1 MADNVKFI
9 FKSLIKVPIFIF
21 VAFFIFNIFTF
32 FFIYFKMLGI
42 SYVVMQ
48 TAVENNYLPQQELT
62 TLNKYMTSLNKISY
76 VENAHIVVD
85 NDTSGAT
92 LYNGSGN
99 YLDENGNAKA
109 LKSDGHN
116 SVTRRQY
123 GNYIVTGVYCKY
135 RIIWPLQYVETMHDT
150 TAGVAG
156 MNNGNHNTVE
166 TSNTTLANRRSD
178 SKHAV
183 LIPIKLVY
191 TIPGLKYYP
200 DLGVDYTNNVF
211 DIDENPDIKD
221 DDINNGNWDDI
232 DDGYDDDDGDYVDK
246 DPSGDEDYD
255 GEMPGG
261 DAGDGSGDGDFGDG
275 DDGSDFG
282 DGDDDFGDGDE
293 DFGDGDFGDGDDGDD
308 FGDGDDDDFGDD
320 FGDGDDGDDGG
331 DFGDLDDSDFE

>member
-1 MADNVKFI
+1 MAENVKFI
-9 FKSLIKVPIFIF
+9 FKSLIKVPIFIL

-62 TLNKYMTSLNKISY
+62 TLNKYMKNLNKISY
-76 VENAHIVVD
+76 VENAHVVVD

-92 LYNGSGN
+92 LYNGSGS
-99 YLDENGNAKA
+99 YLDEKGNAKA
-109 LKSDGHN
+109 LASDGHN

-150 TAGVAG
+150 NAGVAG
-156 MNNGNHNTVE
+156 TNSNNNNTVE
-166 TSNTTLANRRSD
+166 TSNTTLANRRKD

-183 LIPIKLVY
+183 MIPIKLVY

-211 DIDENPDIKD
+211 DIDENPDIND
-221 DDINNGNWDDI
+221 DDINNGNWDI
-232 DDGYDDDDGDYVDK
+232 DNSDTDDDGDYVDR
-246 DPSGDEDYD
+246 DTSGDENYNGDISD
-255 GEMPGG
+255 GL
-261 DAGDGSGDGDFGDG
+261 DDNLDGNDTSGDFDN
-275 DDGSDFG
+275 S
-282 DGDDDFGDGDE
+282 
-293 DFGDGDFGDGDDGDD
+293 
-308 FGDGDDDDFGDD
+308 
-320 FGDGDDGDDGG
+320 GDGDDGDDGPTFGDSDDGDDFDNGEDG

>member
-1 MADNVKFI
+1 MAENVKFI
-9 FKSLIKVPIFIF
+9 FKSLIKVPIFIL

-62 TLNKYMTSLNKISY
+62 TLNKYMKNLNKISY
-76 VENAHIVVD
+76 VENAHVVVD

-92 LYNGSGN
+92 LYNGSGS
-99 YLDENGNAKA
+99 YLDEKGNAKA
-109 LKSDGHN
+109 LASDGHN

-150 TAGVAG
+150 NAGVAG
-156 MNNGNHNTVE
+156 TNSNNNNTVE
-166 TSNTTLANRRSD
+166 TSNTTLANRRKD

-211 DIDENPDIKD
+211 DIDENPDIND
-221 DDINNGNWDDI
+221 DDINNGNWDI
-232 DDGYDDDDGDYVDK
+232 DNGDDDDDGDYVDR
-246 DPSGDEDYD
+246 DTSGDENYNGDISD
-255 GEMPGG
+255 GLDDNLDGNDTSGG
-261 DAGDGSGDGDFGDG
+261 SDNSGFDDG
-275 DDGSDFG
+275 DDGPT
-282 DGDDDFGDGDE
+282 
-293 DFGDGDFGDGDDGDD
+293 FGDGDDGDD
-308 FGDGDDDDFGDD
+308 FDNGED
-320 FGDGDDGDDGG
+320 G

>member
-62 TLNKYMTSLNKISY
+62 TLNEYMTSLNNISY

-99 YLDENGNAKA
+99 YLDEKGNAKA

-135 RIIWPLQYVETMHDT
+135 RIIWPLQYVETMHNT
-150 TAGVAG
+150 SAGVAG
-156 MNNGNHNTVE
+156 MNNRNHNTVE
-166 TSNTTLANRRSD
+166 TSNTVLANRRSD

-191 TIPGLKYYP
+191 TLPGLKYYP

-211 DIDENPDIKD
+211 DVDENPDIKD
-221 DDINNGNWDDI
+221 DDINNGNWDDT
-232 DDGYDDDDGDYVDK
+232 DDGDDDDGD
-246 DPSGDEDYD
+246 
-255 GEMPGG
+255 
-261 DAGDGSGDGDFGDG
+261 
-275 DDGSDFG
+275 
-282 DGDDDFGDGDE
+282 
-293 DFGDGDFGDGDDGDD
+293 DFGDGDDGDD
-308 FGDGDDDDFGDD
+308 FGDGDDS
-320 FGDGDDGDDGG
+320 DGGG

>member
-1 MADNVKFI
+1 MAENVKFI

-92 LYNGSGN
+92 LYNGSGS
-99 YLDENGNAKA
+99 YLDEKGNAKA
-109 LKSDGHN
+109 LTSDGHN

-135 RIIWPLQYVETMHDT
+135 KIIWPLQYVETMHDT
-150 TAGVAG
+150 NAGVAG
-156 MNNGNHNTVE
+156 TNSSNNNTVE
-166 TSNTTLANRRSD
+166 TSNTTLANRRKD

-211 DIDENPDIKD
+211 DIDENPDIND
-221 DDINNGNWDDI
+221 DDINNGNWDI
-232 DDGYDDDDGDYVDK
+232 DNDDDDDDGDYIDR
-246 DPSGDEDYD
+246 DTSGNENYNGDISD
-255 GEMPGG
+255 GLDDSLDGNDTYGG
-261 DAGDGSGDGDFGDG
+261 SDNSGFDDG
-275 DDGSDFG
+275 DDGPT
-282 DGDDDFGDGDE
+282 
-293 DFGDGDFGDGDDGDD
+293 FGDGDDGDD
-308 FGDGDDDDFGDD
+308 FDNGED
-320 FGDGDDGDDGG
+320 G

>member
-99 YLDENGNAKA
+99 YLDEKGNAKA
-109 LKSDGHN
+109 LASDGHN

-150 TAGVAG
+150 NAGVAG
-156 MNNGNHNTVE
+156 TNSNNNNTVE
-166 TSNTTLANRRSD
+166 TSNTTLANRRKD

-183 LIPIKLVY
+183 MIPIKLVY

-211 DIDENPDIKD
+211 DIDENPDIND
-221 DDINNGNWDDI
+221 DDINNGNWDI
-232 DDGYDDDDGDYVDK
+232 DNSDTDDDGDYVDR
-246 DPSGDEDYD
+246 DTSGDENYNGDISD
-255 GEMPGG
+255 GL
-261 DAGDGSGDGDFGDG
+261 DDNLDGNDTSGDFDN
-275 DDGSDFG
+275 S
-282 DGDDDFGDGDE
+282 
-293 DFGDGDFGDGDDGDD
+293 
-308 FGDGDDDDFGDD
+308 
-320 FGDGDDGDDGG
+320 GDGDDGDDGPTFGDSDDGDDFDNGEDG

>member
-1 MADNVKFI
+1 MAENVKFI
-9 FKSLIKVPIFIF
+9 FKSLIKVPIFIL

-76 VENAHIVVD
+76 VENAHVVVD

-92 LYNGSGN
+92 LYNGSGS
-99 YLDENGNAKA
+99 YLDEKGNAKA
-109 LKSDGHN
+109 LASGGHN

-150 TAGVAG
+150 NAGVAG
-156 MNNGNHNTVE
+156 TNSNNNNTVE
-166 TSNTTLANRRSD
+166 TSNTTLANRRKD

-183 LIPIKLVY
+183 MIPIKLVY

-211 DIDENPDIKD
+211 DIDENPDIND
-221 DDINNGNWDDI
+221 DDINNGNWDI
-232 DDGYDDDDGDYVDK
+232 DNSDDDDDGDYVDR
-246 DPSGDEDYD
+246 DTSGDENYNGDISD
-255 GEMPGG
+255 GLDDNLDGNDTSGG
-261 DAGDGSGDGDFGDG
+261 SDNSGFDDG
-275 DDGSDFG
+275 DDGPT
-282 DGDDDFGDGDE
+282 
-293 DFGDGDFGDGDDGDD
+293 FGDGDDGDD
-308 FGDGDDDDFGDD
+308 FDNGED
-320 FGDGDDGDDGG
+320 G

>member
-48 TAVENNYLPQQELT
+48 TAVENNYLPQHELT

-178 SKHAV
+178 SRHAV

-221 DDINNGNWDDI
+221 DDINNGDWDDI
-232 DDGYDDDDGDYVDK
+232 DDGDDDDDGDYVDK

-261 DAGDGSGDGDFGDG
+261 DDGDGSGDGDFGDG
-275 DDGSDFG
+275 DD
-282 DGDDDFGDGDE
+282 
-293 DFGDGDFGDGDDGDD
+293 DFGDGDDGDD

-320 FGDGDDGDDGG
+320 FGDGDDGDDDG

>member
-156 MNNGNHNTVE
+156 MNDGNNNKVE

-178 SKHAV
+178 SRHAV

-221 DDINNGNWDDI
+221 DDINNGDWDDI

-261 DAGDGSGDGDFGDG
+261 DGDFGD
-275 DDGSDFG
+275 D
-282 DGDDDFGDGDE
+282 
-293 DFGDGDFGDGDDGDD
+293 DFGDGDDGDD

>member
-1 MADNVKFI
+1 MAENVKFI
-9 FKSLIKVPIFIF
+9 FKSLIKVPIFIL

-62 TLNKYMTSLNKISY
+62 TLNKYMKNLNKISY
-76 VENAHIVVD
+76 VENAHVVVD

-92 LYNGSGN
+92 LYNGSGS
-99 YLDENGNAKA
+99 YLDEKGNAKA
-109 LKSDGHN
+109 LASDGHN

-150 TAGVAG
+150 NAGVAG
-156 MNNGNHNTVE
+156 TNSNNNNTVE
-166 TSNTTLANRRSD
+166 TSNTTLANRRKD

-211 DIDENPDIKD
+211 DIDENPDIND
-221 DDINNGNWDDI
+221 DDINNGNWDI
-232 DDGYDDDDGDYVDK
+232 DNSDTDDDGDYVDR
-246 DPSGDEDYD
+246 DTSGDENYNGDISD
-255 GEMPGG
+255 GL
-261 DAGDGSGDGDFGDG
+261 DGSLDGNDTSGGSDNSGYDDG
-275 DDGSDFG
+275 DDGPT
-282 DGDDDFGDGDE
+282 
-293 DFGDGDFGDGDDGDD
+293 FGDGDDGDD
-308 FGDGDDDDFGDD
+308 FDNGED
-320 FGDGDDGDDGG
+320 FGDGDDG

>member
-1 MADNVKFI
+1 MAENVKFI

-62 TLNKYMTSLNKISY
+62 TLNKYMKNLNKISY
-76 VENAHIVVD
+76 VENAHVVVD

-92 LYNGSGN
+92 LYNGSGS
-99 YLDENGNAKA
+99 YLDEKGNAKA
-109 LKSDGHN
+109 LASDGHN

-135 RIIWPLQYVETMHDT
+135 KIIWPLQYVETMHDT
-150 TAGVAG
+150 NAGVAG
-156 MNNGNHNTVE
+156 TNSSNNNTVE
-166 TSNTTLANRRSD
+166 TSNTTLANRRKD

-183 LIPIKLVY
+183 MIPIKLVY

-211 DIDENPDIKD
+211 DIDENPDIND
-221 DDINNGNWDDI
+221 DDINNGNWDI
-232 DDGYDDDDGDYVDK
+232 DNSDTDDDGDYVDR
-246 DPSGDEDYD
+246 DTSGDENYNGDISD
-255 GEMPGG
+255 GLDNNLDGNDTSG
-261 DAGDGSGDGDFGDG
+261 DFDNSGDGDYG
-275 DDGSDFG
+275 DDGPT
-282 DGDDDFGDGDE
+282 
-293 DFGDGDFGDGDDGDD
+293 FGDGDDGDD
-308 FGDGDDDDFGDD
+308 FDNGED
-320 FGDGDDGDDGG
+320 G

>member
-1 MADNVKFI
+1 MAENVKFI
-9 FKSLIKVPIFIF
+9 FKSLIKVPIFIL

-62 TLNKYMTSLNKISY
+62 TLNKYMKNLNKISY
-76 VENAHIVVD
+76 VENAHVVVD

-92 LYNGSGN
+92 LYNGSGS
-99 YLDENGNAKA
+99 YLDEKGNAKA
-109 LKSDGHN
+109 LASDGHN

-150 TAGVAG
+150 NAGVAG
-156 MNNGNHNTVE
+156 TNSNNNNTVE
-166 TSNTTLANRRSD
+166 TSNTTLANRRKD

-211 DIDENPDIKD
+211 DVDEDPDIND
-221 DDINNGNWDDI
+221 DDINNGNWDI
-232 DDGYDDDDGDYVDK
+232 DNGDDDDDGDYIDR
-246 DPSGDEDYD
+246 DTSGDENYNGDVSD
-255 GEMPGG
+255 GLDDSLDGNDTSGG
-261 DAGDGSGDGDFGDG
+261 SDNSGFDDG
-275 DDGSDFG
+275 DDGPT
-282 DGDDDFGDGDE
+282 
-293 DFGDGDFGDGDDGDD
+293 FGDGDDGDD
-308 FGDGDDDDFGDD
+308 FDNGED
-320 FGDGDDGDDGG
+320 G

>member
-178 SKHAV
+178 SRHAV

-232 DDGYDDDDGDYVDK
+232 DDGDDDDDDDGDYVDK
-246 DPSGDEDYD
+246 DPSEDEDYD

-261 DAGDGSGDGDFGDG
+261 DD
-275 DDGSDFG
+275 
-282 DGDDDFGDGDE
+282 GDGDE
-293 DFGDGDFGDGDDGDD
+293 DDDFGDGDFGDGDDGD
-308 FGDGDDDDFGDD
+308 GDDGDD
-320 FGDGDDGDDGG
+320 FGDGDDGDDG

>member
-1 MADNVKFI
+1 MAENVKFI
-9 FKSLIKVPIFIF
+9 FKSLIKVPIFIL

-62 TLNKYMTSLNKISY
+62 TLNKYMKNLNKISY
-76 VENAHIVVD
+76 VENAHVVVD

-92 LYNGSGN
+92 LYNGSGS
-99 YLDENGNAKA
+99 YLDEKGNAKA
-109 LKSDGHN
+109 LASDGHN

-150 TAGVAG
+150 NAGVAG
-156 MNNGNHNTVE
+156 TNSNNNNTVE
-166 TSNTTLANRRSD
+166 TSNTTLANRRKD

-211 DIDENPDIKD
+211 DVDEDPDIND
-221 DDINNGNWDDI
+221 DDINNGNWDI
-232 DDGYDDDDGDYVDK
+232 DNGDDDDDGDYIDR
-246 DPSGDEDYD
+246 DTSGDENYNGDVSDGLDDSLDGNDTSGGSDNSGYD
-255 GEMPGG
+255 
-261 DAGDGSGDGDFGDG
+261 DG
-275 DDGSDFG
+275 DDGPT
-282 DGDDDFGDGDE
+282 
-293 DFGDGDFGDGDDGDD
+293 FGDGDDGDD
-308 FGDGDDDDFGDD
+308 FDNGED
-320 FGDGDDGDDGG
+320 FGDGDDG

>member
-1 MADNVKFI
+1 MAENVKFI
-9 FKSLIKVPIFIF
+9 FKSLIKVPIFIL

-62 TLNKYMTSLNKISY
+62 TLNKYMKNLNKISY
-76 VENAHIVVD
+76 VENAHVVVD

-92 LYNGSGN
+92 LYNGSGS
-99 YLDENGNAKA
+99 YLDEKGNAKA
-109 LKSDGHN
+109 LASDGHN

-150 TAGVAG
+150 NAGVAG
-156 MNNGNHNTVE
+156 TNSNNNNTVE
-166 TSNTTLANRRSD
+166 TSSTTLANRRKD

-211 DIDENPDIKD
+211 DIDENPDIND
-221 DDINNGNWDDI
+221 EDINNGNWDI
-232 DDGYDDDDGDYVDK
+232 DNSDTDDDGDYVDR
-246 DPSGDEDYD
+246 DTSGDENYNGDISD
-255 GEMPGG
+255 GL
-261 DAGDGSGDGDFGDG
+261 DGSLDGNDTSGGSDNSGSDDG
-275 DDGSDFG
+275 DDGPT
-282 DGDDDFGDGDE
+282 
-293 DFGDGDFGDGDDGDD
+293 FGDGDDGDD
-308 FGDGDDDDFGDD
+308 FDNGED
-320 FGDGDDGDDGG
+320 FGDGDDG

>member
-135 RIIWPLQYVETMHDT
+135 RIIWPLQYVETMHNT

-156 MNNGNHNTVE
+156 MNDGNHNKVE
-166 TSNTTLANRRSD
+166 TSNTVLANRRSD
-178 SKHAV
+178 SKHAI

-232 DDGYDDDDGDYVDK
+232 DDGYDDDDGDYVDR
-246 DPSGDEDYD
+246 DTSGDENYNGDISD
-255 GEMPGG
+255 GLDDNLDGNDTSGG
-261 DAGDGSGDGDFGDG
+261 SDNSGFDDD
-275 DDGSDFG
+275 DDGPT
-282 DGDDDFGDGDE
+282 
-293 DFGDGDFGDGDDGDD
+293 FGDGDDGDD
-308 FGDGDDDDFGDD
+308 FDNGED
-320 FGDGDDGDDGG
+320 G

>member
-1 MADNVKFI
+1 MAENVKFI
-9 FKSLIKVPIFIF
+9 FKSLIKVPIFIL

-62 TLNKYMTSLNKISY
+62 TLNKYMKNLNKISY
-76 VENAHIVVD
+76 VENAHVVVD

-92 LYNGSGN
+92 LYNGSGS
-99 YLDENGNAKA
+99 YLDEKGNAKA
-109 LKSDGHN
+109 LASDGHN

-150 TAGVAG
+150 NAGVAG
-156 MNNGNHNTVE
+156 TNSNNNNTVE
-166 TSNTTLANRRSD
+166 TSNTTLANRRKD

-183 LIPIKLVY
+183 MIPIKLVY

-211 DIDENPDIKD
+211 DIDENPDIND

-232 DDGYDDDDGDYVDK
+232 DDGDDDDGDYVDK

-261 DAGDGSGDGDFGDG
+261 DDGSDSGSDGSGDFGDG
-275 DDGSDFG
+275 DDG
-282 DGDDDFGDGDE
+282 DDFGDGS
-293 DFGDGDFGDGDDGDD
+293 DFGDGDDGDD
-308 FGDGDDDDFGDD
+308 FGDGDDFDNGED
-320 FGDGDDGDDGG
+320 G

>member
-1 MADNVKFI
+1 MAENVKFI
-9 FKSLIKVPIFIF
+9 FKSLIKVPIFIL

-62 TLNKYMTSLNKISY
+62 TLNKYMKNLNKISY
-76 VENAHIVVD
+76 VENAHVVVD

-92 LYNGSGN
+92 LYNGSGS
-99 YLDENGNAKA
+99 YLDEKGNAKA
-109 LKSDGHN
+109 LASDGHN

-150 TAGVAG
+150 NAGVAG
-156 MNNGNHNTVE
+156 TNSNNNNTVE
-166 TSNTTLANRRSD
+166 TSNTTLANRRKD

-183 LIPIKLVY
+183 MIPIKLVY

-211 DIDENPDIKD
+211 DIDENPDIND
-221 DDINNGNWDDI
+221 DDINNGNWDI
-232 DDGYDDDDGDYVDK
+232 DNSDDDDDGDYVDR
-246 DPSGDEDYD
+246 DTSGDENYNGDISD
-255 GEMPGG
+255 GLDDNLDGNDTSGG
-261 DAGDGSGDGDFGDG
+261 SDNSGFDDG
-275 DDGSDFG
+275 DDGPT
-282 DGDDDFGDGDE
+282 
-293 DFGDGDFGDGDDGDD
+293 FGDGDDGDD
-308 FGDGDDDDFGDD
+308 FDNGED
-320 FGDGDDGDDGG
+320 G

>member
-62 TLNKYMTSLNKISY
+62 TLNKYMTSLNEISY
-76 VENAHIVVD
+76 VENAQIVVD

-99 YLDENGNAKA
+99 YLDENGNAKG

-135 RIIWPLQYVETMHDT
+135 RIIWPLQHVETMHDT
-150 TAGVAG
+150 NAGVAG
-156 MNNGNHNTVE
+156 TNSNNNNTVE
-166 TSNTTLANRRSD
+166 TSSTTLENRRSD

-183 LIPIKLVY
+183 LIPIKFVY

-211 DIDENPDIKD
+211 DIDENPDIND
-221 DDINNGNWDDI
+221 GDINNGNWGDT
-232 DDGYDDDDGDYVDK
+232 DDGDDDDDGDYVDR
-246 DPSGDEDYD
+246 DTP
-255 GEMPGG
+255 
-261 DAGDGSGDGDFGDG
+261 
-275 DDGSDFG
+275 
-282 DGDDDFGDGDE
+282 
-293 DFGDGDFGDGDDGDD
+293 GDGDDGDD
-308 FGDGDDDDFGDD
+308 FDNGED
-320 FGDGDDGDDGG
+320 G

>member
-1 MADNVKFI
+1 MAENVKFI
-9 FKSLIKVPIFIF
+9 FKSLIKVPIFIL

-62 TLNKYMTSLNKISY
+62 TLNKYMKNLNKISY
-76 VENAHIVVD
+76 VENAHVVVD

-92 LYNGSGN
+92 LYNGSGS
-99 YLDENGNAKA
+99 YLDEKGNAKA
-109 LKSDGHN
+109 LASDGHN

-150 TAGVAG
+150 NAGVAG
-156 MNNGNHNTVE
+156 TNSNNNNTVE
-166 TSNTTLANRRSD
+166 TSNTTLANRRKD

-183 LIPIKLVY
+183 MIPIKLVY

-211 DIDENPDIKD
+211 DIDENPDIND
-221 DDINNGNWDDI
+221 DDINNGNWDI
-232 DDGYDDDDGDYVDK
+232 DNSDDDDDGDYVDR
-246 DPSGDEDYD
+246 DTSGDENYNGDISD
-255 GEMPGG
+255 GLDDNLDGNDTSGG
-261 DAGDGSGDGDFGDG
+261 SDNSGFDDG
-275 DDGSDFG
+275 DDSPT
-282 DGDDDFGDGDE
+282 
-293 DFGDGDFGDGDDGDD
+293 FGDGDDGDD
-308 FGDGDDDDFGDD
+308 FDNGED
-320 FGDGDDGDDGG
+320 G